1 MCSTFNCNLM
11 LHKWFR
17 RKQRKNCNDKMD
29 LPKCFEFWFFRM
41 TDDYQF
47 KLYLQTF
54 YAYKENSPP
63 IHYAVHNN
71 TFWNKWFG
79 FALFCQRPIVANP
92 KIFLTN
98 SNLILIKFFNIK
110 RIGLQFIHKWDKV
123 VTKMKKYQGI

>member
-1 MCSTFNCNLM
+1 MCSTVSCNLM

-17 RKQRKNCNDKMD
+17 KKQRKNCNDKMD

-63 IHYAVHNN
+63 ICYLEHNN

-79 FALFCQRPIVANP
+79 FALFCHRPIVANP
-92 KIFLTN
+92 EMFRRDSIMMHW
-98 SNLILIKFFNIK
+98 SLIHLNINTLCW
-110 RIGLQFIHKWDKV
+110 RWEYMCILMFSRLF
-123 VTKMKKYQGI
+123 